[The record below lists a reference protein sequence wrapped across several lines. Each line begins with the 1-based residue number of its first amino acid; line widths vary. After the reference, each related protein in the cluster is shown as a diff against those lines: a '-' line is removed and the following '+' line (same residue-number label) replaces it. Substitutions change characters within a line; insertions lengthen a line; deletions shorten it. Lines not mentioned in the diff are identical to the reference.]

1 MLGFVNGLAIIIFM
15 SQLEQFKV
23 GEQWI
28 SGFPLVIMLGLV
40 ALTMAIIYYL
50 PKLTKVLPSGLVAIV
65 VVTLIVIFIP

>member
-50 PKLTKVLPSGLVAIV
+50 PKFTKVLPSGLVAIV